1 LEYRDNQHM
10 TTDRY
15 KGKRVTIMGLGTR
28 GGGLGVARYL
38 AAEGAIVTVT
48 DRRSEEELASS
59 IRELDGLPIRYVLGG
74 HVERD
79 FNREGAD
86 VVVRNPGV
94 RRNSPLLRLARENG
108 VTVEM
113 EMSLFFR
120 DCPAPIVGI
129 TGTKGK
135 TTTSTI
141 CASILRS
148 WDSRTV
154 LAGNMG
160 ISALQ
165 QLPQITADTP
175 VIIELSSWQLE
186 ALDEHR
192 MAPHIAVL
200 TNISEDHLDAYD
212 GFADYAATKRSI
224 ARHQTAT
231 DYLIVNRDD
240 EEAWMASNEAAAQI
254 VPFGMSAR
262 EEPGMWIEDRTL
274 TFRTMSKEERF
285 QIPGNPAL
293 TGSRQAANA
302 AAAVAAAMLQGAT
315 RDAVENGLQGFS
327 GIKDRFERVAVVEGV
342 EYINDTSATAPV
354 AAIAALERLPGRR
367 VHLIAGGA
375 GKQTDLSSFADV
387 VRDSVRD
394 VYLLEGSATPDLT
407 ALLKSREVAIRGVFG
422 SMAEAVDSATAASSD
437 GDVVLLSPGCASFG
451 LFRDEFDRGNKFR
464 EAVQAVSTSA
474 ELVTLQSSEHTR

>member
-1 LEYRDNQHM
+1 M

-38 AAEGAIVTVT
+38 AVQGAIVTVT
-48 DRRSEEELASS
+48 DRRSEAELAGSM
-59 IRELDGLPIRYVLGG
+59 RELDGLPIRYVLGR
-74 HVERD
+74 HDERD
-79 FNREGAD
+79 FTREGAD
-86 VVVRNPGV
+86 IVVRNPGV
-94 RRNSPLLRLARENG
+94 RRNSPLLQLARENG

-120 DCPAPIVGI
+120 ACPAPIVGI

-148 WDSRTV
+148 WDARTV

-160 ISALQ
+160 ISALE
-165 QLPQITADTP
+165 QLPRITPDMP

-192 MAPHIAVL
+192 LAPHIAVL

-212 GFADYAATKRSI
+212 GFADYAATKRII
-224 ARHQTAT
+224 ARHQTAA

-240 EEAWMASNEAAAQI
+240 VEAWTARKETAAQI
-254 VPFGMSAR
+254 VPFGMSAL

-274 TFRTMSKEERF
+274 IWRTTTEREQF
-285 QIPGNPAL
+285 QIPDNPAL

-302 AAAVAAAMLQGAT
+302 AAAVATAMLLGAT
-315 RDAVENGLQGFS
+315 REAVAEGLRGFR
-327 GIKDRFERVAVVEGV
+327 GIKDRFERIADVEGV

-354 AAIAALERLPGRR
+354 AAIAALERLPDRR

-375 GKQTDLSSFADV
+375 GKQTDLSSFADA
-387 VRDSVRD
+387 VRDRVHD
-394 VYLLEGSATPDLT
+394 VYLLEGSATPDLS
-407 ALLKSREVAIRGVFG
+407 ALLKSRDVAIRGVFD
-422 SMAEAVDSATAASSD
+422 SMAEAVDAATASASV

-451 LFRDEFDRGNKFR
+451 LFRDEFDRGDKFR
-464 EAVQAVSTSA
+464 EAVQAVSDRA
-474 ELVTLQSSEHTR
+474 KLLTLQSSERTR